1 MSTAEFEALLAD
13 LGWLRTLA
21 RQLARDADV
30 AEDLV
35 QDACAIALRQPT
47 PPRQWR
53 AWLTE
58 VLRNLLRSERRRAA
72 RSRRLLAA
80 GEVHA
85 AADPLSTLQRV
96 ESQQRLVAAVMQ
108 LDEPYRGTVLLR
120 FFDRL
125 PPRLIAERMAVPV
138 ATVHSRLQRALQQL
152 RERLD
157 REYGSRPA
165 WLLAFASFAA
175 PEPVMPALSSSPAT
189 KPALLAVAATA
200 AVAACWWWWPTAVSP
215 ATPPLAPMAAAA
227 IVPPP
232 TPQPVGSP
240 PSTDR
245 TTAAASELPAP
256 AAHPVSGLVCDLRG
270 APVAGV
276 RVAAM
281 LGETRAECERRRI
294 QVAVGRSDANGRFA
308 GELGERAALLA
319 VADDHLESVLLT
331 HWSTATALTPVIVVA
346 PAITLAGRV
355 VDAHGRPVAAG
366 MVELELPDD
375 AFAQLSQR
383 LDHTLSSHWQTTTA
397 ADGRFALGRVPRVPG
412 ARLRVSCAGHAVA
425 RPLAPEHDRED
436 LLIALADSDYRGPLL
451 PGRVVR
457 ADGSAASGARVALG
471 VTSCLADGD
480 GTFAL
485 PLGRVGVATDLV
497 AALPGFAPARLP
509 PPAQAA
515 NDAASWPSS
524 LVLQLGA
531 PTEVVHGRV
540 VTASG
545 EPVAGAEVWLDDPS
559 PFGTDGMRLVQ
570 LEYFLAGAPQW
581 SMSQPEPLLEP
592 ELVEAPL
599 SAQLARTKWS
609 HEVQPTVTWQFVVT
623 DADGHF
629 SLGGLLPRAYRLRAF
644 DPQTGCFARRDDVR
658 AGTNAEL
665 VLAGDE
671 VVKRLRGHVRS
682 RRGAPIAGVEIRQKF
697 VPFVSEGPIAGGSYR
712 WLYLRDGKSTTTD
725 ADGAF
730 LLREIGQRDTYL
742 HLEGDRILPRPVPAR
757 ELSGDRELVF
767 EAELR
772 CAVEVQLL
780 DPGEA
785 DRVGGEQ
792 GDGKPAMLVQ
802 SQQNTTSFLG
812 SVPLHEGRSGTF
824 FVGESAVR
832 LVLMRDGRA
841 VRTIPIQP
849 DPARTT
855 SVQ

>member
-80 GEVHA
+80 GEIHT

-125 PPRLIAERMAVPV
+125 PPRRIAERMAVPV

-175 PEPVMPALSSSPAT
+175 PESAMPALGSSPAT
-189 KPALLAVAATA
+189 KPALLAIAAT
-200 AVAACWWWWPTAVSP
+200 AVAACWWWWPTAALP
-215 ATPPLAPMAAAA
+215 ATPPPAPIAAAPIAPPPEPLPGASPPAADRTMAAA
-227 IVPPP
+227 PE
-232 TPQPVGSP
+232 Q
-240 PSTDR
+240 
-245 TTAAASELPAP
+245 PAP
-256 AAHPVSGLVCDLRG
+256 AAHRVSGLVCDLRG

-276 RVAAM
+276 KVAAM
-281 LGETRAECERRRI
+281 LGASRAECERRRI
-294 QVAVGRSDANGRFA
+294 QVALGRSDANGRFA
-308 GELGERAALLA
+308 GELGEAAALIA
-319 VADDHLESVLLT
+319 AADEQQASVLLT

-355 VDAHGRPVAAG
+355 VDAHGRPVAG
-366 MVELELPDD
+366 GIVELELPDD

-383 LDHTLSSHWQTTTA
+383 LDHTLASHWQTNTA
-397 ADGRFALGRVPRVPG
+397 TDGRFALGPIPCVPG
-412 ARLRVSCAGHAVA
+412 ARLRVSCTGHAVA
-425 RPLAPEHDRED
+425 RPPAPEHTRED
-436 LLIALADSDYRGPLL
+436 LQIVLTGSDYRGPLL
-451 PGRVVR
+451 QGRVVH
-457 ADGSAASGARVALG
+457 ADGSSAGGARVALG
-471 VTSCLADGD
+471 VTSCLADAD
-480 GTFAL
+480 GRFAL
-485 PLGRVGVATDLV
+485 PLGRVGVATDLM

-509 PPAQAA
+509 PPEKAA
-515 NDAASWPSS
+515 DQAASWPHE
-524 LVLQLGA
+524 LLLQLGA

-540 VTASG
+540 VTPLG

-559 PFGTDGMRLVQ
+559 PFGCDGMRLVQ

-581 SMSQPEPLLEP
+581 SRSQPEPLLEP
-592 ELVEAPL
+592 ERIEAPL
-599 SAQLARTKWS
+599 STQLARTKWS

-623 DADGHF
+623 DADGRF
-629 SLGGLLPRAYRLRAF
+629 SLGGMLPRPYRLRAF
-644 DPQTGCFARRDDVR
+644 DPRTGCFAQRSDVR
-658 AGTNAEL
+658 AGASAEL

-671 VVKRLRGHVRS
+671 VVRQLRGHVRS
-682 RRGAPIAGVEIRQKF
+682 RRGTPIPGVEIRQKF
-697 VPFVSEGPIAGGSYR
+697 VPFVGEGPIAGGTYR
-712 WLYLRDGKSTTTD
+712 WVYLRDGKSTTTD

-730 LLREIGQRDTYL
+730 VLHEIGQRDTYL

-785 DRVGGEQ
+785 DRVCGEQ

-812 SVPLHEGRSGTF
+812 SVALHAGRSGTF
-824 FVGESAVR
+824 LVGESAVR
-832 LVLMRDGRA
+832 LLLMRDGRT

-849 DPARTT
+849 DPTRTT